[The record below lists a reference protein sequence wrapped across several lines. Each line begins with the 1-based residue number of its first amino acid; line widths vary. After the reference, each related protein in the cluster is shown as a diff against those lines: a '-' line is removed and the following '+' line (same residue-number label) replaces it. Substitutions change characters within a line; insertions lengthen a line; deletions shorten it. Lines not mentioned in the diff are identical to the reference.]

1 MTAGTQESVRSF
13 DRLYVGGRWVT
24 PSSDSVIEVISPAT
38 ENVIARVAQAQDADI
53 DAAVAA
59 ARQAFDDGPWPHLPA
74 SERAAALRR
83 IKAEIAQRI
92 PEMSRS
98 FSLEIGAPVGLSEA
112 FHQGALVMWEGAARV
127 LESYEFDEHRPSE
140 EGTARLRHEPV
151 GVVGTITPW
160 NAPVGNG
167 SIKLAPALA
176 AGCTAV
182 LKPAPEGPSSAM
194 LLAEAFEAAGLPE
207 GVVSVLPAG
216 REVGE
221 HLVRHPDVDKVAF
234 TGSTAAGKRI
244 MSLCGER
251 IARVT
256 LELGGK
262 SAGIIADDIPLDEDL
277 PGLVMAGLGHS
288 GQVCAALTRILVP
301 RRRLDEIAGKI
312 ADIMRG
318 IEVGDPLSPGTQLGP
333 LAMERQRDRVEAY
346 VQAGIDEGAT
356 LVTGGKRPPGLER
369 GWYFEP
375 TLFSGVRNSMRIAQ
389 EEIFGPVLCLIPFED
404 EQDAI
409 SIANDSP
416 YGLSGAVYASDLDL
430 AERIASRVRTG
441 QMWINGWGMC
451 VTEPFGGFKQ
461 SGLGREGGVEGMS
474 AYLESK
480 YIWRP

>member
-1 MTAGTQESVRSF
+1 MTAGTEESVRSF
-13 DRLYVGGRWVT
+13 DRLYVGGRWVA

-38 ENVIARVAQAQDADI
+38 ENVIAQVAQAQVADI

-59 ARQAFDDGPWPHLPA
+59 ARKAFDQGPWPHLPA

-83 IKAEIAQRI
+83 IKSEIANRI

-112 FHQGALVMWEGAARV
+112 FHQGALVMWEGAAQV
-127 LESYEFDEHRPSE
+127 LESYEFDEQRPSE
-140 EGTARLRHEPV
+140 AGTARLRHEPV

-216 REVGE
+216 RQVGE

-262 SAGIIADDIPLDEDL
+262 SAGIIADDVPLDEDL

-301 RRRLDEIAGKI
+301 RHRLDEIAGKI

-461 SGLGREGGVEGMS
+461 SGLGREGGVQGMS

>member
-1 MTAGTQESVRSF
+1 MTAATEASVRSF
-13 DRLYVGGRWVT
+13 DRLFVGGRWVV
-24 PSSDSVIEVISPAT
+24 PSSDRTIEVISPAT
-38 ENVIARVAQAQDADI
+38 EKVIAYVAEAQEADI

-59 ARQAFDDGPWPHLPA
+59 ARTAFDDGPWPHWTPA
-74 SERAAALRR
+74 ERAAALRR
-83 IKAEIAQRI
+83 IKAEIAKRI
-92 PEMSRS
+92 PAMSRS
-98 FSLEIGAPVGLSEA
+98 FSLEIGAPLAVSEA
-112 FHQGALVMWEGAARV
+112 FHQGALVMWESAADV
-127 LESYEFDEHRPSE
+127 LERYDFEERRPSDV
-140 EGTARLRHEPV
+140 GTARLRHEPV

-194 LLAEAFEAAGLPE
+194 LLAEAFEAADLPE

-262 SAGIIADDIPLDEDL
+262 SAGIIADDIFIDEEL
-277 PGLVMAGLGHS
+277 PELVMAGLGHS

-301 RRRLDEIAGKI
+301 RRRQDEIAEKI

-318 IEVGDPLSPGTQLGP
+318 IDVGDPMNRETQLGP
-333 LAMERQRDRVEAY
+333 LAMERQRERVETY
-346 VQAGIDEGAT
+346 VRAGIDEGAT
-356 LVTGGKRPPGLER
+356 LVVGGGRPPDLAR

-375 TLFSGVRNSMRIAQ
+375 TLFVDVHNSMRIAQ
-389 EEIFGPVLCLIPFED
+389 EEIFGPVLCLIPFDD
-404 EQDAI
+404 EEGAV

-474 AYLESK
+474 AYLETK
-480 YIWRP
+480 YIWRA

>member
-1 MTAGTQESVRSF
+1 MTAATEESVRSF
-13 DRLYVGGRWVT
+13 DRLFVGGRWVT
-24 PSSDSVIEVISPAT
+24 PSSDREIEVISPAS
-38 ENVIARVAQAQDADI
+38 ENVIAHVAEAQDADI

-59 ARQAFDDGPWPHLPA
+59 ARAAFDEGPWPHLKPE
-74 SERAAALRR
+74 ERAAALRR
-83 IKAEIAQRI
+83 IKAEIASRI
-92 PEMSRS
+92 PAMSRS
-98 FSLEIGAPVGLSEA
+98 FSLEIGAPIAVSEA
-112 FHQGALVMWEGAARV
+112 FHQGALVMWEGAAEV
-127 LESYEFDEHRPSE
+127 LERYDFEERRPSAA
-140 EGTARLRHEPV
+140 GSARLRHEPV

-221 HLVRHPDVDKVAF
+221 HLVRHPGVDKVAF

-262 SAGIIADDIPLDEDL
+262 SAGIIADDIPIDEEL

-301 RRRLDEIAGKI
+301 RRRQDEIAAKI

-318 IEVGDPLSPGTQLGP
+318 IEVGDPMSRATQLGP
-333 LAMERQRDRVEAY
+333 LAMQRQRERVETY
-346 VQAGIDEGAT
+346 VRTGIDEGAT
-356 LVTGGKRPPGLER
+356 LVTGGRRPPGLAR

-375 TLFSGVRNSMRIAQ
+375 TLFADVDNSMRIAQ
-389 EEIFGPVLCLIPFED
+389 EEIFGPVLCLIPFDDED
-404 EQDAI
+404 DAV

-430 AERIASRVRTG
+430 AERVASRVRTG

-461 SGLGREGGVEGMS
+461 SGLGREGGVEGMT

-480 YIWRP
+480 YIWRA

>member
-1 MTAGTQESVRSF
+1 VTAEVEESVRSF
-13 DRLYVGGRWVT
+13 DRLYIGGRWVI
-24 PSSDSVIEVISPAT
+24 PSTDSTIEVISPAT
-38 ENVIARVAQAQDADI
+38 GDVIAHVAEARQPDI
-53 DAAVAA
+53 DAAVTA
-59 ARQAFDDGPWPHLPA
+59 ARKAFDEGLWPHLSA
-74 SERAAALRR
+74 RERAAALRR
-83 IKAEIAQRI
+83 IKHEIAARI
-92 PEMSRS
+92 PAMSRS
-98 FSLEIGAPVGLSEA
+98 FSSEIGAPIALSEA
-112 FHQGALVMWEGAARV
+112 FHQGALVMWEGAAAV
-127 LESYEFDEHRPSE
+127 LEDYQFEQPRPSE
-140 EGTARLRHEPV
+140 TGTARLRHEPV
-151 GVVGTITPW
+151 GVIGTITPW

-176 AGCTAV
+176 AGCTVV

-194 LLAEAFEAAGLPE
+194 LLAEAFEAADLPE

-221 HLVRHPDVDKVAF
+221 HLVRHPGVDKVAF

-262 SAGIIADDIPLDEDL
+262 SAGIIADDISMDTEL

-301 RRRLDEIAGKI
+301 RSRHDEITAKI
-312 ADIMRG
+312 ADIMST
-318 IEVGDPLSPGTQLGP
+318 IKVGDPMSPDTELGP
-333 LAMERQRDRVEAY
+333 LAMERQRDRVEGY
-346 VQAGIDEGAT
+346 VRAGIDEGAT
-356 LVTGGKRPPGLER
+356 LVTGGKRPKDLPR

-375 TLFSGVRNSMRIAQ
+375 TLFAGVDNSMRIAQ
-389 EEIFGPVLCLIPFED
+389 EEIFGPVLCVIPFDDED
-404 EQDAI
+404 EAV

-416 YGLSGAVYASDLDL
+416 YGLSGAVYANDLDL
-430 AERIASRVRTG
+430 AERIASQVRTG
-441 QMWINGWGMC
+441 QIWINGWGMC

-480 YIWRP
+480 YIWRS

>member
-1 MTAGTQESVRSF
+1 
-13 DRLYVGGRWVT
+13 
-24 PSSDSVIEVISPAT
+24 
-38 ENVIARVAQAQDADI
+38 
-53 DAAVAA
+53 
-59 ARQAFDDGPWPHLPA
+59 
-74 SERAAALRR
+74 
-83 IKAEIAQRI
+83 
-92 PEMSRS
+92 
-98 FSLEIGAPVGLSEA
+98 
-112 FHQGALVMWEGAARV
+112 
-127 LESYEFDEHRPSE
+127 
-140 EGTARLRHEPV
+140 
-151 GVVGTITPW
+151 
-160 NAPVGNG
+160 
-167 SIKLAPALA
+167 
-176 AGCTAV
+176 
-182 LKPAPEGPSSAM
+182 M

-221 HLVRHPDVDKVAF
+221 HLVRHPGVDKVAF

-262 SAGIIADDIPLDEDL
+262 SAGIIADDILIDEEL

-301 RRRLDEIAGKI
+301 RRRQDEIAAKI

-318 IEVGDPLSPGTQLGP
+318 IEVGNPMSRETQLGP
-333 LAMERQRDRVEAY
+333 LAMERQRERVETY
-346 VQAGIDEGAT
+346 VHAGIDEGAT
-356 LVTGGKRPPGLER
+356 LVTGGRRPPGLTR

-375 TLFSGVRNSMRIAQ
+375 TLFADVDNSMRIAQ
-389 EEIFGPVLCLIPFED
+389 EEIFGPVLCLIPFDDED
-404 EQDAI
+404 DAV

-461 SGLGREGGVEGMS
+461 SGLGREGGVEGMT

-480 YIWRP
+480 YIWRA